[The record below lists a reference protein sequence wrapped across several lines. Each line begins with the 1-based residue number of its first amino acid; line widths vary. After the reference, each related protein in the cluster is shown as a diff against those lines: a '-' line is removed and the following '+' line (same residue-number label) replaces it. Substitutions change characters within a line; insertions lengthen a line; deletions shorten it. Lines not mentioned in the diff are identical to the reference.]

1 VNRALPAT
9 YIDLARDGA
18 SDIDLRARG
27 DRAVWSALVRVATS
41 ARQRGWAYIDLADL
55 VMSPRSNLGRQ
66 VALRGGTKE
75 VGKAQVE
82 KKLRAAWD
90 AAGAFLDRAP
100 AAITP
105 ADVEGKAKALVAY
118 CADADNGLRDADR
131 AILAYASD
139 EALRRGTDR
148 PTLPLRAIAE
158 ATGLTVKAVRLA
170 LPRLD
175 AAGLLRLE
183 IRGVPGGP
191 ATRER
196 RASAYRLGDVPAV
209 AITEPTTT
217 PETTDTE
224 DDPMATITIDMATLT
239 PEQRDLILS
248 ALAAMPVDDLT
259 GANVVPLRRT
269 A

>member
-1 VNRALPAT
+1 VNRALPST
-9 YIDLARDGA
+9 YVDLARDGA
-18 SDIDLRARG
+18 SDIDLKARG

-41 ARQRGWAYIDLADL
+41 ARQRGWGYIDLADL

-66 VALRGGTKE
+66 VALRGGTKDIGR
-75 VGKAQVE
+75 VAVE

-118 CADADNGLRDADR
+118 CGDADADLRDGDR
-131 AILAYASD
+131 AILAFAAD

-158 ATGLTVKAVRLA
+158 ATGLTLKAVRLA

-191 ATRER
+191 AARER
-196 RASAYRLGDVPAV
+196 RASAYRLGTPPVEAATDS
-209 AITEPTTT
+209 TTT
-217 PETTDTE
+217 LATTTSE

-239 PEQRDLILS
+239 AEQRDVILS
-248 ALAAMPVDDLT
+248 ALADMPVEDMP
-259 GANVVPLRRT
+259 ANVVPLRKT